1 MSSGGFFEGRRVTVT
16 GGASFIGS
24 HLSAALL
31 AAGARVRVADDYSSG
46 SPANLSPI
54 LADVEALELDL
65 RDPDAARAACAGAE
79 LVFHLAAAHGGR
91 GYIDSHPVQCAENLL
106 LDQVVL
112 RAALR
117 AGTGKVVFASSAC
130 VYPTGLQRVPAP
142 DRKLREEMVGPPYE
156 PDGMYGM
163 AKLCGELS
171 LRSLVAEH
179 GLDGV
184 ICRYFTAYGPRCS
197 ESHAIVAMI
206 ARAFTGA
213 DPFEVWGTGEQVR
226 TWIYVDDVVRM
237 TMLAAQRLGGGQA
250 VNVATEERHTVR
262 EAAELVLRTT
272 GHRAR
277 IRTNPDMPTGPMYR
291 SADAALARR
300 LLGYTPQVDLAEGVR
315 RTAEWY
321 YTTRDRDLTARL
333 LDRLVVE
340 RGGGR
345 DEPWRVQGDDG
356 AVAP

>member
-1 MSSGGFFEGRRVTVT
+1 MSTGGFFEGRRVTVT

-31 AAGARVRVADDYSSG
+31 AAGAKVRVADNYSSG

-54 LADVEALELDL
+54 VADIETIEVDL

-91 GYIDSHPVQCAENLL
+91 GYIDSHEAQCAENLL
-106 LDQVVL
+106 LDQMVL

-117 AGTGKVVFASSAC
+117 AGTEKVVYASSAC
-130 VYPTGLQRVPAP
+130 VYPTGLQRMPAP

-171 LRSLVAEH
+171 LRSLVSEH

-197 ESHAIVAMI
+197 ESHAIIAMI

-213 DPFEVWGTGEQVR
+213 DPFEVWGTGEQIR

-237 TMLAAQRLGGGQA
+237 TMLAAERLSGGQA

-277 IRTNPDMPTGPMYR
+277 IRTRPDMPTGPMYR
-291 SADAALARR
+291 SADAGLARK
-300 LLGYTPQVDLAEGVR
+300 LLGYTARVGLAEGVR

-321 YTTRDRDLTARL
+321 YATKDRDLTRRL
-333 LDRLVVE
+333 LDRLLVE
-340 RGGGR
+340 RGTGPDGPGR
-345 DEPWRVQGDDG
+345 DQGDGGEG
-356 AVAP
+356 AP